1 MKIKYTTDNIRYQC
15 MTTEELRGAFM
26 LQTLFEPGVAYSE
39 VGVRKIGGQG
49 NITVDGVV
57 RDMDYV
63 EVGDVR

>member
-1 MKIKYTTDNIRYQC
+1 MKIKYTTDNIRYQR
-15 MTTEELRGAFM
+15 MTAEELRGAFM

-49 NITVDGVV
+49 KITVDGVV
-57 RDMDYV
+57 HDMDFV